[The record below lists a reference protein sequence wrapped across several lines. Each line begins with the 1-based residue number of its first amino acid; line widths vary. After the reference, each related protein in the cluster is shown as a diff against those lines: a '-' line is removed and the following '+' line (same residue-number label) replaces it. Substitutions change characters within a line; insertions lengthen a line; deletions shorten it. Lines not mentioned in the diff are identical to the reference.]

1 MTELPRPADL
11 LERSKARE
19 ETKGPRAVSVLQ
31 LVHSNEGGG
40 VEALARMIAAGLE
53 KRGARVETRF
63 IYPHISATIGQKL
76 RGVASTVS
84 AIARGRPDALIA
96 YQSTGSVIVGV
107 AGALTGC
114 KRRIVHQT
122 AMPSEIHPGV
132 RFLDTAIGSL
142 GFYSVNIA
150 NSAATEHAFS
160 DYPKRYRKYLR
171 RIDHGLDAPRA
182 HHSRSEVLSR
192 YAIPDEGLLL
202 FNAGRLCE
210 QKGQDRAIRAL
221 VHVGDARLILAG
233 GGPNERQFKELAR
246 SLNVGDRVH
255 FLGVVSHDEIDDLL
269 GAVDMLV
276 FPSQWETFG
285 LAAVEAAM
293 AGVAIVAADLPVLR
307 EVLSVEGGGP
317 DGPVYFVEATNPLA
331 LAAGIEAQRQKHRG
345 NADIRKFGEAISA
358 KYSQDRMLASYD
370 ELIFGRE
377 D

>member
-1 MTELPRPADL
+1 MTDLSSLIDLP
-11 LERSKARE
+11 
-19 ETKGPRAVSVLQ
+19 ETPTTRDRTQKRRLVSVLQ
-31 LVHSNEGGG
+31 LVHSDESGG
-40 VEALARMIAAGLE
+40 VEALARMISAGLE
-53 KRGARVETRF
+53 KRGAHVETRF
-63 IYPHISATIGQKL
+63 IYPNISAPLGQKL
-76 RGVASTVS
+76 NGIASTIA
-84 AIARGRPDALIA
+84 AIARNRPDALIA
-96 YQSTGSVIVGV
+96 YQSTASVIAGV

-122 AMPSEIHPGV
+122 AMPSEVHPAV
-132 RFLDTAIGSL
+132 RLLDTAIGSL

-160 DYPKRYRKYLR
+160 DYPRRYHKYMR
-171 RIDHGLDAPRA
+171 RIDHGLDAPQA

-192 YAIPDEGLLL
+192 YAIPDDGLLL

-221 VHVGDARLILAG
+221 LDVGDARLILAG
-233 GGPNERQFKELAR
+233 GGPGETRLTELAR
-246 SLNVGDRVH
+246 SLGVQDRVH
-255 FLGVVSHDEIDDLL
+255 FLGALSRNEIDDLL

-276 FPSQWETFG
+276 FPSLWETFG

-307 EVLSVEGGGP
+307 EVLSAGG
-317 DGPVYFVEATNPLA
+317 DSPVHFVDAANPLA
-331 LAAGIEAQRQKHRG
+331 LAAAIETQRNKTRD
-345 NADIRKFGEAISA
+345 NADIRKFAEAISA

-370 ELIFGRE
+370 ELIFGTK